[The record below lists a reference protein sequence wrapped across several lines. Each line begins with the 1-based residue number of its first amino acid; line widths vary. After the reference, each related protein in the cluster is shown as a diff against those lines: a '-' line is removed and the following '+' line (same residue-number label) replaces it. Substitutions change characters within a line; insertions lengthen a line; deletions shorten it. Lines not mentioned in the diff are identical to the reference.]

1 MALRRREA
9 LALGGVAL
17 VAGGAGLI
25 LGPRLLQR
33 ESGDA
38 QAIAMARFLDL
49 AGAPRSLSEWSGR
62 VLVLNFWATWCAPC
76 REEIPMLMASRE
88 KYARS
93 GLEVVGIAIDLASK
107 VSEFAR
113 EMRIN
118 YPILVADAG
127 GLDLMRKLG
136 NTAGGLPYTVVV
148 DQQGNPTRRKLGA
161 LSRAELESMVAE
173 LIRKP
178 PDSAG

>member
-1 MALRRREA
+1 
-9 LALGGVAL
+9 
-17 VAGGAGLI
+17 
-25 LGPRLLQR
+25 
-33 ESGDA
+33 
-38 QAIAMARFLDL
+38 
-49 AGAPRSLSEWSGR
+49 
-62 VLVLNFWATWCAPC
+62 
-76 REEIPMLMASRE
+76 MLMASRE
-88 KYARS
+88 KYSRS
-93 GLEVVGIAIDLASK
+93 GVEVVGIAIDLASK